1 MADYDRFGTLD
12 VQIKD
17 AIAIVTLNRPD
28 ALNAVD
34 HQMHLEIEEVLDDVT
49 EDSGVS
55 AVVLTGAGRA
65 FSAGGDIRAMKERA
79 DNLEAQREYVTNFI
93 MQGPWK
99 LVRNFLEVRQP
110 VIAAVNGDAIGLGAT
125 LALISDMIIIS
136 EDARIGD
143 PHVRVGIVAG
153 DGGAAIW
160 PLLTSLCKAKELLMT
175 GDLITASEA
184 ERLGLVNRVVPAD
197 QVLASAL
204 ELAHRL
210 ASGPTL
216 AIRWTKLALNK
227 RLRSEV
233 NMVLEASLATEGL
246 TFLSDD
252 HREAVN
258 AFLEKRKPTFEAR

>member
-1 MADYDRFGTLD
+1 MADYGRFGTLN

-28 ALNAVD
+28 VLNAVD
-34 HQMHLEIEEVLDDVT
+34 HQVHLVIEEVLGDVS
-49 EDSGVS
+49 EDSSVR
-55 AVVLTGAGRA
+55 AVVLTGAGKA

-79 DNLEAQREYVTNFI
+79 NNPEAQREYVTNFI
-93 MQGPWK
+93 MKGPWN
-99 LVRNFLEVRQP
+99 LVRNLLEVQQQ

-143 PHVRVGIVAG
+143 PHVKVGIVAG

-197 QVLASAL
+197 QVLTSAL
-204 ELAHRL
+204 ELANRL

-216 AIRWTKLALNK
+216 ATRWTKLALNK
-227 RLRSEV
+227 RLRNEV

-258 AFLEKRKPTFEAR
+258 AFLEKRKPKFSAR